1 MSDAEK
7 NQNDITTS
15 LRTYERNELID
26 KVIDKHKRLL
36 NEHNSQFSEIDGKIR
51 SLNEHIT
58 SCKDKKEHVAT
69 RTEVLT
75 EKRQLFYHQ
84 AEKLLDELMSAY
96 GSNPAAQ
103 KELRDVLEA
112 FPKVKSAL
120 SPEDENKLVGPIF
133 ANISLVSSNLPKA
146 QGPID
151 SFRARIADAMAA
163 NIELSSLKAPDE
175 DFDKGG
181 ADYEKELGELNLKYK
196 WIVNRIS
203 SHKEALAHWEKA
215 LACPA
220 DEEEVKT

>member
-7 NQNDITTS
+7 NQNDTNTS

-26 KVIDKHKRLL
+26 KAIDKHKRLL
-36 NEHNSQFSEIDGKIR
+36 NEHGAQLSEVDGKIR
-51 SLNEHIT
+51 SLNEYIT
-58 SCKDKKEHVAT
+58 SSKEKKEHVAT

-84 AEKLLDELMSAY
+84 AERLLDELMSAY

-112 FPKVKSAL
+112 FPKVKSSL
-120 SPEDENKLVGPIF
+120 SPEDENKLVDPIF

-146 QGPID
+146 QGAID
-151 SFRARIADAMAA
+151 SFRARIVDAMAA

-175 DFDKGG
+175 DLGKAG
-181 ADYEKELGELNLKYK
+181 ADYEKELSELNLKYK
-196 WIVNRIS
+196 WIENRIS
-203 SHKEALAHWEKA
+203 SHKEALAYWEKA

-220 DEEEVKT
+220 DEEEVRT

>member
-7 NQNDITTS
+7 NQNDTNTS

-26 KVIDKHKRLL
+26 KVIDKHKRLS
-36 NEHNSQFSEIDGKIR
+36 NEHGAQLSEVDGKIR

-58 SCKDKKEHVAT
+58 SSKEKKEHVAT

-84 AEKLLDELMSAY
+84 AERLLDELMSAY

-133 ANISLVSSNLPKA
+133 ASISLVSSNLPKA

-151 SFRARIADAMAA
+151 SFRARIVDAMAA

-175 DFDKGG
+175 DFDKVG
-181 ADYEKELGELNLKYK
+181 ADYEKELSELNLKYK
-196 WIVNRIS
+196 WIENRIS
-203 SHKEALAHWEKA
+203 SHKEALAYWEKA

-220 DEEEVKT
+220 DEEEVKA